1 MIRPATL
8 TDVNAILII
17 AEQQTD
23 KLYPRLK
30 KDKDKMR
37 RVIIE
42 TISSAKH
49 FCWVSVDDDV
59 VSGAIIGAVNQNTWA
74 QRQCCNIMMWV
85 AKKAGDGVRLLLQL
99 KQWITSRR
107 AIKVA
112 GFAPDTDEIDSRVW
126 KLAAMLGF
134 KQHGGAY
141 LFYN

>member
-8 TDVNAILII
+8 ADVNVILEI
-17 AEQQTD
+17 AEQQVD
-23 KLYPRLK
+23 ELYPRLK

-49 FCWVSVDDDV
+49 FCWVSVENNAV
-59 VSGAIIGAVNQNTWA
+59 GGAIIGVVNQNTWA

-85 AKKAGDGVRLLLQL
+85 AKKSGDGVRLLLQL
-99 KQWITSRR
+99 KNWITSRR

-112 GFAPDTDEIDSRVW
+112 GFSPDSDEIDSRVW
-126 KLAAMLGF
+126 KLATMLGF

-141 LFYN
+141 FFYN